1 MERFHLFH
9 NRTYWLSAFLIFM
22 LGFITADTYVS
33 ELFGPEERIA
43 SSLGDVFNGMVYD
56 STFLLIIISCVLAL
70 ILGQEFSFRTI
81 HQEISAGHSRLMV
94 FISKTTVYLSAFNLL
109 ALVYPTAGCIREFS
123 RFGLSDPGSFFYALA
138 KAAFNSFLL
147 NSSVFLIPVLCCFGL
162 KSMTKALSVTAL
174 VTFVSSLYLGYGM
187 MLKLPVRFLPGL
199 SDPQNGNRN
208 RHLFYRKSGGS
219 RGLECRADLCVLAY
233 FPPMRFE
240 ITKREAL

>member
-1 MERFHLFH
+1 MINLLKMERFHLFH

-43 SSLGDVFNGMVYD
+43 RSLGDVFNGMVYD

-81 HQEISAGHSRLMV
+81 HQEISAGHSRLTV
-94 FISKTTVYLSAFNLL
+94 FLSKTAVYLTAFNLL

-138 KAAFNSFLL
+138 KAAVNSFLL

-187 MLKLPVRFLPGL
+187 MLKLPVRFLPAF
-199 SDPQNGNRN
+199 QI
-208 RHLFYRKSGGS
+208 RKMVTGTGVFSIES
-219 RGLECRADLCVLAY
+219 LAVAIVWNAILIYASWHIFRRCDL
-233 FPPMRFE
+233 
-240 ITKREAL
+240 K